1 MTILERTGDSR
12 WYIKHT
18 NVGEVPDI
26 ASVFVKLTADLSEDV
41 CENDDEDMAA
51 VLR

>member
-18 NVGEVPDI
+18 NVGENPDI
-26 ASVFVKLTADLSEDV
+26 ASVLVKLTADLPEDV
-41 CENDDEDMAA
+41 CENDDEDVAA

>member
-18 NVGEVPDI
+18 NVGENPDI
-26 ASVFVKLTADLSEDV
+26 ASVLVKMTVDLSEDDG
-41 CENDDEDMAA
+41 NDGEELAA
-51 VLR
+51 CLC

>member
-18 NVGEVPDI
+18 NAGEDPDI
-26 ASVFVKLTADLSEDV
+26 ASVLVKMTVDLSEDDG
-41 CENDDEDMAA
+41 NDGEELAA
-51 VLR
+51 CLC

>member
-18 NVGEVPDI
+18 NAGEAPDI
-26 ASVFVKLTADLSEDV
+26 ASVLVKLTAGLFEDV
-41 CENDDEDMAA
+41 CENDDEDVVT